1 MKDIE
6 FSPNLLKKL
15 QAVHRKDKPL
25 VVKIQKQL
33 KLFQTESRHNS
44 LRLHKLKGELKN
56 AWSISIDRNHR
67 LLYTE
72 DEQSIYFFDM
82 GTHDEVYKQ

>member
-6 FSPNLLKKL
+6 FSSGLLKKL
-15 QAVHRKDKPL
+15 QAVGRKDKL
-25 VVKIQKQL
+25 LFVKIQKQL
-33 KLFQTESRHNS
+33 KLFQADSRHNS
-44 LRLHKLKGELKN
+44 LRLHKLKGDLKN

-72 DEQSIYFFDM
+72 DEQSVYFFEM
-82 GTHDEVYKQ
+82 GTHDQIYK

>member
-6 FSPNLLKKL
+6 FSPGLLKKL
-15 QAVHRKDKPL
+15 QAVGRKDKL
-25 VVKIQKQL
+25 LFVKIQKQL
-33 KLFQTESRHNS
+33 KLFQADSRHNS

-56 AWSISIDRNHR
+56 AWSISIDRNHK

-72 DEQSIYFFDM
+72 DEQSVYFFDM
-82 GTHDEVYKQ
+82 GTHDEIYK

>member
-6 FSPNLLKKL
+6 FSSSLLKKL

-25 VVKIQKQL
+25 FVKIQKQL
-33 KLFQTESRHNS
+33 KLFQTDPCHNS
-44 LRLHKLKGELKN
+44 LRLHKLKGDLKN
-56 AWSISIDRNHR
+56 VWSISIDRNYR

-82 GTHDEVYKQ
+82 GTHDQVYK

>member
-6 FSPNLLKKL
+6 FSPSLLKKL
-15 QAVHRKDKPL
+15 QAVHHQDKPL
-25 VVKIQKQL
+25 FIKIQKQL
-33 KLFQTESRHNS
+33 KLFQTDSRHNS

-56 AWSISIDRNHR
+56 VWSISIDRKHR

-82 GTHDEVYKQ
+82 GTHDEVYK

>member
-6 FSPNLLKKL
+6 FSPSLLKKL
-15 QAVHRKDKPL
+15 QAVHHQDKPL
-25 VVKIQKQL
+25 FVKIQKQL
-33 KLFQTESRHNS
+33 KLFQIDSRHNS

-56 AWSISIDRNHR
+56 VWSISIDRNHR
-67 LLYTE
+67 LLYIE

-82 GTHDEVYKQ
+82 GTHDEVYK

>member
-6 FSPNLLKKL
+6 FSSGLLKKL
-15 QAVHRKDKPL
+15 QAVGRKDKL
-25 VVKIQKQL
+25 LFVKIQKQL
-33 KLFQTESRHNS
+33 RLFQTDSRHNS
-44 LRLHKLKGELKN
+44 LRLHKLKGDLKN

-72 DEQSIYFFDM
+72 DEQSVYFFEM
-82 GTHDEVYKQ
+82 GTHDQIYK